1 VIFAVHIADGILAP
15 IWLNAGLGVMVFML
29 LVGCWNLTEEKIART
44 GVFTAVLFI
53 ASLIHPPIPAAK
65 VHLLLNGLAGILLG
79 RQVGL
84 AVPIALILQA
94 LLFSHGGLY
103 SIGVNCTTI
112 GVPALIVAV
121 LYAVLRRTLGLNQRW
136 KRYLIG
142 GGLGGLGVIMT
153 LALYYLVLRFG
164 SIEGED
170 LQALANIAFVLHI
183 PVLVIE
189 IIISALLVDFLYKI
203 KPELLGVQRGPG
215 PR

>member
-1 VIFAVHIADGILAP
+1 MLFAVHIADGVIAPPWLIIGFLAFV
-15 IWLNAGLGVMVFML
+15 LML
-29 LVGCWNLTEEKIART
+29 AFGCWHLTEEQIART

-53 ASLIHPPIPAAK
+53 ASLIHPPIPGAK
-65 VHLLLNGLAGILLG
+65 VHLLLNGMAGILLG
-79 RQVGL
+79 RQAGL

-94 LLFSHGGLY
+94 LLFSHGGIYTL
-103 SIGVNCTTI
+103 GVNCTTI
-112 GVPALIVAV
+112 GVPALIVALLFV
-121 LYAVLRRTLGLNQRW
+121 ALRKFVGLNERW

-142 GGLGGLGVIMT
+142 GSLGGLGVVLT

-164 SIEGED
+164 SLEGED

-203 KPELLGVQRGPG
+203 KPELLSVQRNSA
-215 PR
+215 

>member
-1 VIFAVHIADGILAP
+1 MLWAVHIADGILAP
-15 IWLNAGLGVMVFML
+15 AWLNCGLVVVGLML
-29 LVGCWNLTEEKIART
+29 VIGCWHLTEEQIART

-53 ASLIHPPIPAAK
+53 ASLIHPPIPGAK

-84 AVPIALILQA
+84 AIPIALILQA
-94 LLFSHGGLY
+94 LLFSHGGIYTL
-103 SIGVNCTTI
+103 GVNCTTI
-112 GVPALIVAV
+112 GVPALIVALLFV
-121 LYAVLRRTLGLNQRW
+121 ALRKFVGLNKRW

-142 GGLGGLGVIMT
+142 GSLGGLGVVLT
-153 LALYYLVLRFG
+153 LMLYYLVLRFG
-164 SIEGED
+164 SLEGED

-203 KPELLGVQRGPG
+203 KPELLGVKNRS
-215 PR
+215 

>member
-1 VIFAVHIADGILAP
+1 MLFAVHIADGIIAP
-15 IWLNAGLGVMVFML
+15 TWLNIGLAVMGL
-29 LVGCWNLTEEKIART
+29 LLLIGCWGLTEEKIART

-53 ASLIHPPIPAAK
+53 ASLIHPPIPGAK

-94 LLFSHGGLY
+94 ILFSHGGLY

-112 GVPALIVAV
+112 GVPALIVAM
-121 LYAVLRRTLGLNQRW
+121 LYTVLRRTLGLNQRW

-142 GGLGGLGVIMT
+142 GGLGVLGVVMT

-183 PVLVIE
+183 PVLIIE

-203 KPELLGVQRGPG
+203 KPELLGVKRSSI
-215 PR
+215 